1 MSKWYLA
8 WKNLMHHPSRFI
20 FNILLIGMAVSL
32 LVMILLINKQ
42 CYIFFSMIGIPP
54 VGYLSQC
61 RKK

>member
-8 WKNLMHHPSRFI
+8 WKNLLHHPSRFI

-42 CYIFFSMIGIPP
+42 M
-54 VGYLSQC
+54 SQHFEKML
-61 RKK
+61 RM

>member
-8 WKNLMHHPSRFI
+8 CKNLLHHPSRFI

-42 CYIFFSMIGIPP
+42 M
-54 VGYLSQC
+54 SQHFEKNASDVDLILC
-61 RKK
+61 AKGSP